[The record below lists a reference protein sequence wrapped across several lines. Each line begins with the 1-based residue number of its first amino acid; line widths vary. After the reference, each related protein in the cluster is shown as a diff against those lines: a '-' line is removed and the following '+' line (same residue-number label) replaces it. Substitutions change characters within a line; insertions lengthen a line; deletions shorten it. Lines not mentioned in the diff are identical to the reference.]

1 MVRALSSIFPFLEEP
16 ATFTAPANSMS
27 SLAKV
32 SPVTTAPVWM
42 VVCGNLDREIHK
54 DRGWWVQDCSA
65 AMENMLLEATDLGI
79 GSIWLGIYPYEERVE
94 AVKKLFSLPE
104 RVMPLGI
111 MALGYAAIEKP
122 ANDRYLAGRVHWEQ
136 FGAAYTGQAGGPAV
150 L

>member
-1 MVRALSSIFPFLEEP
+1 MGICA
-16 ATFTAPANSMS
+16 
-27 SLAKV
+27 
-32 SPVTTAPVWM
+32 
-42 VVCGNLDREIHK
+42 VCGSEEKRSAHGSERVCVPGKNRAGVYLDREIHK

-111 MALGYAAIEKP
+111 MALGYAAKEKP